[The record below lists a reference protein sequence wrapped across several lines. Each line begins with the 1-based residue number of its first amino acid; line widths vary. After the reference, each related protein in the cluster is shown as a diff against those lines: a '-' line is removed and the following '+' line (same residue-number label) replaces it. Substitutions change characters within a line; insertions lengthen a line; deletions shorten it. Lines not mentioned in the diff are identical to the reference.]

1 MVSRACVVDTVRV
14 AAFAFHAVM
23 AIVVATLLFTCRTQM
38 YTNTGYHVMV
48 VDWQVRPAP
57 HSLYLIQTHVSHT
70 RRTGGTG
77 AA

>member
-1 MVSRACVVDTVRV
+1 MSVAETSDWNRCANIKRAMPRIPRMVSRVCVVDSVRV

-48 VDWQVRPAP
+48 VDWQV
-57 HSLYLIQTHVSHT
+57 
-70 RRTGGTG
+70 
-77 AA
+77 

>member
-1 MVSRACVVDTVRV
+1 MRVAETSDWNRRADIKRAMPRIPRMVSRACVVDTVRV

-48 VDWQVRPAP
+48 VDWQV
-57 HSLYLIQTHVSHT
+57 
-70 RRTGGTG
+70 
-77 AA
+77 